1 MVKRS
6 LTGLPVL
13 AVLLFVL
20 AGQAGAQAVFVE
32 VHGTVDILP
41 PGASEWTAASAEMA
55 VESHTLISVGF
66 KSGALIQTGS
76 SQLLLRPLTR
86 LSLEEIT
93 LLGERENI
101 GLSLR
106 AGRIR
111 VDVSP
116 PQGISTEFTVRSPMT
131 VASVRGT
138 SFEFDTVNLTVDK
151 GLVRYS
157 YINGLTVYVAGQEAS
172 YAEDEL
178 RRVVPPQELAA
189 ADRIPRIPLY
199 TGIEERPAA
208 PRYPGG
214 DTPSG
219 GGDPSDG
226 GDPSGG
232 SGLALTPGWIP

>member
-6 LTGLPVL
+6 LIGLPVL
-13 AVLLFVL
+13 AVLVFAL
-20 AGQAGAQAVFVE
+20 AAQAGAQAVFVE
-32 VHGTVDILP
+32 VHGKVEVLP

-55 VESHTLISVGF
+55 VESDTLISVGF

-76 SQLLLRPLTR
+76 SHILLRPLTR
-86 LSLEEIT
+86 LSLEDIT
-93 LLGERENI
+93 IREESENI

-116 PQGISTEFTVRSPMT
+116 PQGITAEFTVRSPMT

-178 RRVVPPQELAA
+178 RRVVPPQELAVA
-189 ADRIPRIPLY
+189 NRIPQIPLY
-199 TGIEERPAA
+199 TGIEERPAV
-208 PRYPGG
+208 PRYPGVAGSPSGG
-214 DTPSG
+214 DTPPG
-219 GGDPSDG
+219 GAGVT
-226 GDPSGG
+226 
-232 SGLALTPGWIP
+232 LVPGWIP